1 MLFLQLHPFTS
12 TTYLTPVQD
21 ENTLN
26 PKCVDKDGNNNNC
39 PEGQSQSSATKSK
52 PGKCAPDPEPNK
64 KCDNPDLEPFKEV
77 GPDGNMKTTCR
88 TTRQKE
94 EKKQLTASDK
104 VRQAGNK
111 AMEPIAKGNQERRN
125 K

>member
-12 TTYLTPVQD
+12 TYLTLIKD
-21 ENTLN
+21 ANTLN
-26 PKCVDKDGNNNNC
+26 PKCVDRDSKNNC
-39 PEGQSQSSATKSK
+39 PEGQSQSSPTKNK
-52 PGKCAPDPEPNK
+52 PGTCAPDLEPDK

-104 VRQAGNK
+104 VREAGKKAIEPLAKENQA
-111 AMEPIAKGNQERRN
+111 RRD